1 MFTHLH
7 LHTQYSLL
15 EGAIKI
21 PELTSALQQKGF
33 DACAITDHG
42 NMYGAMEFYHAMKKA
57 GLKPLIG
64 MGIFS
69 PESEQ
74 ENGRLRAS
82 RRPPQTQL
90 ICLNREGY
98 RSLTYL
104 SHHAFS
110 EGK

>member
-69 PESEQ
+69 PETEQ
-74 ENGRLRAS
+74 ENGRFRAS

-90 ICLNREGY
+90 MD
-98 RSLTYL
+98 YL
-104 SHHAFS
+104 YQNL
-110 EGK
+110 

>member
-64 MGIFS
+64 MGICLLYTS
-69 PESEQ
+69 PSPRDVEES
-74 ENGRLRAS
+74 RMPSSA
-82 RRPPQTQL
+82 
-90 ICLNREGY
+90 
-98 RSLTYL
+98 
-104 SHHAFS
+104 
-110 EGK
+110 

>member
-64 MGIFS
+64 MGIFLLK
-69 PESEQ
+69 Q
-74 ENGRLRAS
+74 S
-82 RRPPQTQL
+82 RKRDVSVRRRDHPK
-90 ICLNREGY
+90 
-98 RSLTYL
+98 L
-104 SHHAFS
+104 S
-110 EGK
+110 

>member
-69 PESEQ
+69 PETDS
-74 ENGRLRAS
+74 L
-82 RRPPQTQL
+82 
-90 ICLNREGY
+90 LNTKDDFDFKT
-98 RSLTYL
+98 SKFL
-104 SHHAFS
+104 FFN
-110 EGK
+110 

>member
-57 GLKPLIG
+57 GLKPLIL
-64 MGIFS
+64 S
-69 PESEQ
+69 
-74 ENGRLRAS
+74 
-82 RRPPQTQL
+82 L
-90 ICLNREGY
+90 I
-98 RSLTYL
+98 
-104 SHHAFS
+104 HI
-110 EGK
+110 